1 MTTVRRTGDTIEL
14 SLSDGDAAMLPL
26 LAEQVAALLDADS
39 TTGSR
44 DPLEAMVGFA
54 DAPVAAPDDPALQRL
69 LPDAYSAGDQP
80 GDGDDTTEMSEEFR
94 RLMDGELRRIKA
106 EALRAL
112 QSDLAALGRDAGGSL
127 MLRADRAEIWLQA
140 LNDIRLVVA
149 SRLDV
154 TEDMTEVVRNLAPDD
169 PRIPLF
175 VAYERLTWLQESL
188 VAAVDG

>member
-1 MTTVRRTGDTIEL
+1 MTTVRRSGDTIEL

-26 LAEQVAALLDADS
+26 LAEQVAALLDADGGA
-39 TTGSR
+39 GSR

-54 DAPVAAPDDPALQRL
+54 DAPVEAPDDPALQRL
-69 LPDAYSAGDQP
+69 LPDAYSGES
-80 GDGDDTTEMSEEFR
+80 DDTAEMSPEEMSAEFR
-94 RLMDGELRRIKA
+94 RLMDGELRRSKT

-127 MLRADRAEIWLQA
+127 MLRADRAEVWLQA

-149 SRLDV
+149 SRLEV
-154 TEDMTEVVRNLAPDD
+154 TEDMYDRLRNISPDD
-169 PRIPLF
+169 PRVPLL

-188 VAAVDG
+188 VTAIDG

>member
-1 MTTVRRTGDTIEL
+1 VTTVRRSGDTIEL

-26 LAEQVAALLDADS
+26 LAEQVAALLDADAAA
-39 TTGSR
+39 GSR
-44 DPLEAMVGFA
+44 DPLEQMVGFA

-69 LPDAYSAGDQP
+69 LPDAYS
-80 GDGDDTTEMSEEFR
+80 GDGDDATQMSEEFR
-94 RLMDGELRRIKA
+94 RLMDGELRRSKA

-127 MLRADRAEIWLQA
+127 MLRADRAEVWLQA

-154 TEDMTEVVRNLAPDD
+154 TEDMYDRLRNISPDD
-169 PRIPLF
+169 PRVPLL

-188 VAAVDG
+188 VTAIDG